1 MKTAMMK
8 YMYLSNIG
16 VCVHRLQTNMSCCDF
31 SPAQTAELISIKA
44 RTNVTENQVEVLKRD
59 GEGKTDN

>member
-1 MKTAMMK
+1 
-8 YMYLSNIG
+8 
-16 VCVHRLQTNMSCCDF
+16 MSWCDF

-44 RTNVTENQVEVLKRD
+44 RTNVTENKVEALKRD